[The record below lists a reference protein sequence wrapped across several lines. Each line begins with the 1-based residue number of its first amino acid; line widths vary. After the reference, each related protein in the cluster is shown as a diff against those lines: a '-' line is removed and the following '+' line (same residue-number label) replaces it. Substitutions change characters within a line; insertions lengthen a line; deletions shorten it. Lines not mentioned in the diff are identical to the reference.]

1 MILASKDVHQVGIER
16 TLPWVQ
22 RSYVHTKTRKGLHGT
37 ILLKFQAAVAKG
49 VRNMGHDAY
58 TQGMH
63 VARYDPWK
71 VRSFVAPMHLRIM
84 TICVGTILAA
94 SAAAP
99 RAAAQGTVQ
108 DTASVQTRVVTV
120 VGNQW
125 LNARAD
131 QFLASATIPPA
142 LLQRLAPPTVSD
154 VMHVVPGVHVRQYG
168 GLGGLRTVSVRG
180 GGTAQTLVL
189 VQGIRLSSVQNGTVD
204 LGLIPTSMIGS
215 IDVIRGGA
223 AALYGT
229 NAVSGVVD
237 LRLHTPSTSQAW
249 CTVGGGSFDQTDL
262 RAGGTARLG
271 TTSVTAAVDM
281 MRADGTYPFGMRYD
295 GKTYEVNRVNADVS
309 NISGM
314 AHVSGASW
322 NVVTMLRHA
331 QRGVPGPLV
340 DGLLTPSRARLH
352 DDDGVVGVLIRLLEK
367 GAWQMSATGSL
378 RVLDQWFFDPDA
390 TVMGPRGI
398 DERYVQR
405 DAMTSILLQYASAAH
420 LVRTRI
426 EAGVADLRG
435 RMLQPDV
442 GSHVI
447 RRSAAA
453 ATEWQWLPGFAADAT
468 LRAALRADVISDV
481 GTAVSPLLALQWR
494 LAESTMLRASYSY
507 DFRAPSFN
515 ELYYLNYGTAGLRP
529 ERSHTVNLGLATAL
543 TSWLHADADV
553 FAMRTTDQI
562 LAVPTS
568 AVATS
573 AMNIGRTAS
582 QGLELGLRASL
593 LDDAV
598 LTHWSYT
605 LQDVRDRTGSPG
617 IDGTLLPYV
626 PQEMISLGATYARG
640 DVQASLQWSYVSH
653 RYAQS
658 GEAWPSLLPAYHLL
672 SAGLGI
678 RATMQAL
685 GIDLRLQADNLLD
698 ARYDVILGY
707 PMPGRSFRVLTT
719 LRWEQQ

>member
-1 MILASKDVHQVGIER
+1 MRYDTDAQ
-16 TLPWVQ
+16 
-22 RSYVHTKTRKGLHGT
+22 GL
-37 ILLKFQAAVAKG
+37 
-49 VRNMGHDAY
+49 
-58 TQGMH
+58 H

-71 VRSFVAPMHLRIM
+71 VRSFVAPMHLRFL
-84 TICVGTILAA
+84 TICLGTILAA
-94 SAAAP
+94 SAAASH
-99 RAAAQGTVQ
+99 AAAQAAGE
-108 DTASVQTRVVTV
+108 DTASVQTRAVTV
-120 VGNQW
+120 VGSQW

-131 QFLASATIPPA
+131 PFLASATIPPM
-142 LLQRLAPPTVSD
+142 LLQRLDPPTVSD

-237 LRLHTPSTSQAW
+237 LRLHTPSASQAW
-249 CTVGGGSFDQTDL
+249 CSVGGGSFNQADV
-262 RAGGTARLG
+262 RAGGTARVG
-271 TTSVTAAVDM
+271 AASVTAAVDV
-281 MRADGTYPFGMRYD
+281 MRADGTYPFAMRYD
-295 GKTYEVNRVNADVS
+295 GMTYQVNRANADVS

-314 AHVSGASW
+314 AHISGASW
-322 NVVTMLRHA
+322 NVVTMVRHA
-331 QRGVPGPLV
+331 QRGVPGPLA

-352 DDDGVVGVLIRLLEK
+352 DDDGVVGMSIRLLQK
-367 GAWQMSATGSL
+367 GAWQLSATGSL
-378 RVLDQWFFDPDA
+378 RVLDQWFFDPEA

-405 DAMTSILLQYASAAH
+405 DAMTSVLLQYAADAH

-426 EAGVADLRG
+426 EAGIADLRG
-435 RMLQPDV
+435 RMLQPNV
-442 GSHVI
+442 GSHVS

-453 ATEWQWLPGFAADAT
+453 AAEWQWQPGFATDAT
-468 LRAALRADVISDV
+468 LRAALRADVIGDV
-481 GTAVSPLLALQWR
+481 GTAMSPLLALQWR
-494 LAESTMLRASYSY
+494 LAEASALRASYSY

-529 ERSHTVNLGLATAL
+529 ERSHTLNLGLAAAF
-543 TSWLHADADV
+543 TSWLQADADL

-573 AMNIGRTAS
+573 ATNIGRTS
-582 QGLELGLRASL
+582 SHGLELGLRASL
-593 LDDAV
+593 LDDA
-598 LTHWSYT
+598 LLAHWSYT
-605 LQDVRDRTGSPG
+605 LQDVRDRSGSPDV
-617 IDGTLLPYV
+617 DGKLLPYV
-626 PQEMISLGATYARG
+626 PQEMISLGTTYARG
-640 DVQASLQWSYVSH
+640 GLQATLQWSYVSH
-653 RYAQS
+653 RYAQG
-658 GEAWPSLLPAYHLL
+658 GESWSSLLPAYHLL
-672 SAGLGI
+672 GAGIGI
-678 RATMQAL
+678 RSTMRSL
-685 GIDLRLQADNLLD
+685 SIDVRLQADNLLD

-707 PMPGRSFRVLTT
+707 PMPGRSFRVLTS
-719 LRWEQQ
+719 LRWEQP